1 MELKFVKDNE
11 VKLEWFGDNE
21 SYGRFLSNLVSC
33 DKKHAVYLDELMK
46 WRRMRSLDLQREL
59 SRNIRIRIFEEGRY
73 CRSEHLEDGLL
84 NDERLNESYLV
95 KLSDKQN
102 V

>member
-21 SYGRFLSNLVSC
+21 SYGRFLSNLVSY

-46 WRRMRSLDLQREL
+46 
-59 SRNIRIRIFEEGRY
+59 
-73 CRSEHLEDGLL
+73 
-84 NDERLNESYLV
+84 
-95 KLSDKQN
+95 
-102 V
+102 

>member
-33 DKKHAVYLDELMK
+33 DKKHTVTGLAFTTVDELMK
-46 WRRMRSLDLQREL
+46 WMRMRSLDL
-59 SRNIRIRIFEEGRY
+59 
-73 CRSEHLEDGLL
+73 
-84 NDERLNESYLV
+84 
-95 KLSDKQN
+95 
-102 V
+102 

>member
-1 MELKFVKDNE
+1 MDLKFVKDNE

-46 WRRMRSLDLQREL
+46 WMRMRSLDL
-59 SRNIRIRIFEEGRY
+59 
-73 CRSEHLEDGLL
+73 
-84 NDERLNESYLV
+84 
-95 KLSDKQN
+95 
-102 V
+102 